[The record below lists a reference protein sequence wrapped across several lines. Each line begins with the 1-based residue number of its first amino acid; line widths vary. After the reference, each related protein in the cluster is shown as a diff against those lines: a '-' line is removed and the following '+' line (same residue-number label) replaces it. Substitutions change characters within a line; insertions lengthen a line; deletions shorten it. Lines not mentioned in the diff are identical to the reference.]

1 MLATER
7 LLRIEEQFCSL
18 VHHLVPVELD
28 DETLRL
34 IIYLDDGTN
43 LRVTE
48 QWQGDALRRYS
59 YYWLTADDE
68 LEIGWD
74 NAPHHVRLENF
85 PHHKHI
91 GNQSNLQPSHETC
104 LEDVMT
110 VILSG
115 QDKAWEG
122 M

>member
-7 LLRIEEQFCSL
+7 LLQIEKQFGSL

-74 NAPHHVRLENF
+74 NAPHHVQLENF

-91 GNQSNLQPSHETC
+91 GNHSNLQPSYETC

-115 QDKAWEG
+115 QDKAREG

>member
-7 LLRIEEQFCSL
+7 LLQIEKQFSSL
-18 VHHLVPVELD
+18 IHHLVPVELD

-43 LRVTE
+43 LRATE
-48 QWQGDALRRYS
+48 QWQGDALRRYG

-74 NAPHHVRLENF
+74 NAPHHVQLENF

-91 GNQSNLQPSHETC
+91 GVSFQKVG
-104 LEDVMT
+104 VM
-110 VILSG
+110 
-115 QDKAWEG
+115 
-122 M
+122 